1 MLWSRKSLKFLK
13 SILSSFACVVA
24 HHGSSAQPVLM
35 TSNSSSGNSPRLRL
49 RDSAKSTTSASASSS
64 SCLSLSSRA
73 MLAATDGRTCIRGA
87 RARATRGKSLQL
99 SSCSTSSRAA
109 RGVGLRLPRG
119 TASAASGRSACSG
132 AARAGAC
139 EASTVPFVFGR
150 PRFALALGSPCGSHG
165 TSATSSSLTPRGTRS
180 VIVFVLSCSGR
191 GLAAVCGAVPALET
205 ALLWSDGS
213 SPRYRFSLKFAN
225 LDVDN
230 MGTSSTGDF

>member
-1 MLWSRKSLKFLK
+1 
-13 SILSSFACVVA
+13 
-24 HHGSSAQPVLM
+24 M

-109 RGVGLRLPRG
+109 RGVGLRLPRS

-139 EASTVPFVFGR
+139 EASTVPFAFGR

-165 TSATSSSLTPRGTRS
+165 TSSSLTPRGTRS

-191 GLAAVCGAVPALET
+191 GLAAVCGAIPALET